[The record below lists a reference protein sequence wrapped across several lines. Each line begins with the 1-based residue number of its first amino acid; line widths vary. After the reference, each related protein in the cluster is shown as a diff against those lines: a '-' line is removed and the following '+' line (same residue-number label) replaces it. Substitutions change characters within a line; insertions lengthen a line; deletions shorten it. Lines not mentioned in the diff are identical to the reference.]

1 MAKQKNGLNGHQ
13 KNNNDGK
20 YLDTERLIYNQALL
34 KPEAAV

>member
-20 YLDTERLIYNQALL
+20 YLDTERLIYNQAL
-34 KPEAAV
+34 